1 MKYLLGLDQGTS
13 GTKAYLMDFA
23 GNRAGLGYVPT
34 ELLRLRPDWIEQDPR
49 AVAAGAAQAIELALR
64 AAHGTPSDI
73 AAVGIASQR
82 GTDFI
87 WDARTGQPIVNA
99 ITWQDLR
106 TLPLIE
112 EIDQWEHA
120 GQRRYRL
127 GYFPG
132 PWCASMHLAWRARH
146 QPEFQAALRDDQLRI
161 GMSASWLITA
171 LGKPSQHLHD
181 YSLTQKTGLW
191 DFRHSVYWAE
201 WIDRLQLSPIGLPD
215 PAPTFY
221 DYGTL
226 HIGDGSRQAHVP
238 VVAMIGD
245 QQAALFG
252 HGCRQAGQAE
262 CTHGTASFVNIVA
275 GGAPPELDN
284 INVYYAW
291 SLPSDA
297 SNLQRATSSLQ
308 HTYCLEA
315 DTTVTGAAVR
325 WMVQRGH
332 WFESEAQLDA
342 LAESVAD
349 AGGVIVVP
357 AFTGLN
363 VPYND
368 HDARATILGLA
379 LGSDRA
385 HVARAFLDSIGYQLR
400 AILETIHDRTGL
412 HVEQLSVGGGLSNSD
427 IACQIQ
433 ADRLGIPLVR
443 PNEKETT
450 ARGAALLAGLGLGVW
465 KSLDDLPPLPTG
477 STFFEPRLTADR
489 RDSEYARWQH
499 AVRHVRELSE
509 NR

>member
-13 GTKAYLMDFA
+13 GTKAYLMDFD
-23 GNRAGLGYVPT
+23 GNRVGLGYVPT
-34 ELLRLRPDWIEQDPR
+34 ELIRLRPEWIEQDPR
-49 AVAAGAAQAIELALR
+49 AVAAGAARAIKQALR
-64 AAHGTPSDI
+64 AAHCAPSEV
-73 AAVGIASQR
+73 AAIGIASQR

-87 WDARTGQPIVNA
+87 WNARTGQPVVNA

-112 EIDQWEHA
+112 ELDTWEHA
-120 GQRRYRL
+120 GERRYRL

-132 PWCASMHLAWRARH
+132 PWCASMHLGWRARH
-146 QPEFQAALRDDQLRI
+146 QPEFQAARHDDQLRI

-171 LGKPSQHLHD
+171 LGRPSRHIHD

-191 DFRHSVYWAE
+191 DFRHGAYWAE
-201 WIDRLQLSPIGLPD
+201 WIDRLQLSSVGLPE
-215 PAPTFY
+215 PAPTLY

-226 HIGDGSRQAHVP
+226 HLSDGSRDADAP

-252 HGCRQAGQAE
+252 HGCRHAGHAE
-262 CTHGTASFVNIVA
+262 CTHGTASFVNVVA
-275 GGAPPELDN
+275 GDTPPELDN
-284 INVYYAW
+284 INVYHAW
-291 SLPSDA
+291 SLPTAD
-297 SNLQRATSSLQ
+297 LQSPTSSIQ

-325 WMVQRGH
+325 WMLQRGH

-349 AGGVIVVP
+349 AGSVIVVP

-368 HDARATILGLA
+368 HDARAMILGLA

-412 HVEQLSVGGGLSNSD
+412 QVEQLSVGGGLSNSD

-443 PNEKETT
+443 PSEKETT

-465 KSLDDLPPLPTG
+465 KSIDDLPPLPEG
-477 STFFEPRLTADR
+477 NSFFEPRLAPGQRDR
-489 RDSEYARWQH
+489 DYARWQH
-499 AVRHVRELSE
+499 AVRHVRELGG
-509 NR
+509 NL

>member
-13 GTKAYLMDFA
+13 GTKAYLMDFD
-23 GNRAGLGYVPT
+23 GRRVGLGYVPT
-34 ELLRLRPDWIEQDPR
+34 ELIRLRPDWIEQDPR
-49 AVAAGAAQAIELALR
+49 AVAAGAALAIERALR
-64 AAHGTPSDI
+64 TAHCSPADI

-87 WDARTGQPIVNA
+87 WDARTRQPIVNA

-106 TLPLIE
+106 TLPLIYE
-112 EIDQWEHA
+112 LEHWEHA
-120 GQRRYRL
+120 SERRYRL

-146 QPEFQAALRDDQLRI
+146 QPEFQAAMHNESLRI
-161 GMSASWLITA
+161 GMSASWLVTA
-171 LGKPSQHLHD
+171 LGQPRHHLHD
-181 YSLTQKTGLW
+181 YSLTQKMGLW
-191 DFRHSVYWAE
+191 DFRRGAYWAE
-201 WIDRLQLSPIGLPD
+201 WIDRLQLGPIGLPQ
-215 PAPTFY
+215 PTPTVA

-226 HIGDGSRQAHVP
+226 RISDGTRSAEVP

-252 HGCRQAGQAE
+252 HGCYRAGQAE
-262 CTHGTASFVNIVA
+262 CTHGTASFVNVVA
-275 GGAPPELDN
+275 GNRPPELDN
-284 INVYYAW
+284 INVYHAW
-291 SLPSDA
+291 SLPE
-297 SNLQRATSSLQ
+297 

-325 WMVQRGH
+325 WMIQRGH

-342 LAESVAD
+342 LAASVPD

-368 HDARATILGLA
+368 QAARATIFGLA

-385 HVARAFLDSIGYQLR
+385 HVARAFLDAIGFQLY
-400 AILETIHDRTGL
+400 AILDTIHARTGL
-412 HVEQLSVGGGLSNSD
+412 QVEQLSVGGGLSNSD

-443 PNEKETT
+443 PVEKETT
-450 ARGAALLAGLGLGVW
+450 GRGAAFLAGLGYGVW
-465 KSLDDLPPLPTG
+465 KSVDDLPTLPDGGTY
-477 STFFEPRLTADR
+477 FEPRLSSDQ
-489 RDSEYARWQH
+489 RDTDYARWQC
-499 AVRHVRELSE
+499 AVRHVRELGE
-509 NR
+509 GV

>member
-1 MKYLLGLDQGTS
+1 MNYLLGLDQGTS

-23 GNRAGLGYVPT
+23 GRRVGLGYVPT
-34 ELLRLRPDWIEQDPR
+34 ELIRLRPDWIEQDPR
-49 AVAAGAAQAIELALR
+49 AVAAGAAQSIAQAMH
-64 AAHGTPSDI
+64 AAHCTPSDI

-87 WDARTGQPIVNA
+87 WDARTGQPVVNA

-112 EIDQWEHA
+112 ELDQWEHA
-120 GQRRYRL
+120 RERRYRL

-146 QPEFQAALRDDQLRI
+146 QPEFQAALRNSHLRI

-171 LGKPSQHLHD
+171 LGKPSQHIHD

-191 DFRHSVYWAE
+191 DFRRSAYWAE
-201 WIDRLQLSPIGLPD
+201 WIDRLQLSSIARSVPQ
-215 PAPTFY
+215 PTPTLS

-226 HIGDGSRQAHVP
+226 HLSDGSQSAEAP

-252 HGCRQAGQAE
+252 HGCRQAGHAE
-262 CTHGTASFVNIVA
+262 CTHGTASFVNVVA
-275 GGAPPELDN
+275 GDTPPELDN
-284 INVYYAW
+284 INVYHAW
-291 SLPSDA
+291 SLPA
-297 SNLQRATSSLQ
+297 

-325 WMVQRGH
+325 WMLQRGH

-368 HDARATILGLA
+368 HAARATILGLA

-385 HVARAFLDSIGYQLR
+385 HVARAFLDAIGFQLR

-412 HVEQLSVGGGLSNSD
+412 NVQQLSVGGGLSNSD

-433 ADRLGIPLVR
+433 ADQLGIPLVR

-450 ARGAALLAGLGLGVW
+450 ARGAALLAGLGAGVW
-465 KSLDDLPPLPTG
+465 QSIDDLPSLPEG
-477 STFFEPRLTADR
+477 STRFEPRLSADQ
-489 RDSEYARWQH
+489 RDHDFARWQR
-499 AVRHVRELSE
+499 AVRHVRELGE
-509 NR
+509 EI

>member
-1 MKYLLGLDQGTS
+1 VKYLLGLDQGTS

-23 GNRAGLGYVPT
+23 GNRVGLGYVPT
-34 ELLRLRPDWIEQDPR
+34 ELIRLRPDWIEQDPR
-49 AVAAGAAQAIELALR
+49 AVAAGAAQAIAHALR
-64 AAHGTPSDI
+64 AAHLAPSEVM
-73 AAVGIASQR
+73 AVGIASQR

-87 WDARTGQPIVNA
+87 WDARTRQPLVNA

-112 EIDQWEHA
+112 ELDRWEHA
-120 GQRRYRL
+120 AERRYRL

-132 PWCASMHLAWRARH
+132 PWCASMHLGWRARH
-146 QPEFQAALRDDQLRI
+146 QPEFQAVMRNEHTRI

-171 LGKPSQHLHD
+171 LGNPRQHLHD

-191 DFRHSVYWAE
+191 DFRHGAYWAE
-201 WIDRLQLSPIGLPD
+201 WIDRLQLSPIGLPQ
-215 PAPTFY
+215 PTPTLA

-226 HIGDGSRQAHVP
+226 TIGDGSRTADVP
-238 VVAMIGD
+238 VVALIGD

-252 HGCRQAGQAE
+252 HGCRHAGHAE
-262 CTHGTASFVNIVA
+262 CTHGTASFVNVVA
-275 GGAPPELDN
+275 GEVPPELDN
-284 INVYYAW
+284 INVYHAW
-291 SLPSDA
+291 SLPE
-297 SNLQRATSSLQ
+297 

-325 WMVQRGH
+325 WMLQRGH

-342 LAESVAD
+342 LAESVTD

-385 HVARAFLDSIGYQLR
+385 HVARAFLDSIGFQLR

-412 HVEQLSVGGGLSNSD
+412 QVESLSVGGGLSNSD

-433 ADRLGIPLVR
+433 ADQLGIPLVR
-443 PNEKETT
+443 PSEKETT
-450 ARGAALLAGLGLGVW
+450 ARGAALLAGLGAGVW
-465 KSLDDLPPLPTG
+465 QSIDELPTLPAG
-477 STFFEPRLTADR
+477 STRFEPRLSAAQ
-489 RDSEYARWQH
+489 RDHDFARWQKV
-499 AVRHVRELSE
+499 VRHMREIGDFE
-509 NR
+509 

>member
-1 MKYLLGLDQGTS
+1 
-13 GTKAYLMDFA
+13 MDFD
-23 GNRAGLGYVPT
+23 GQRVGLGYVPT
-34 ELLRLRPDWIEQDPR
+34 ELIRLRPDWIEQDPL
-49 AVAAGAAQAIELALR
+49 AVAAGAAQAIERALH
-64 AAHGTPSDI
+64 AAQVAPSDVL
-73 AAVGIASQR
+73 AVGIASQR

-112 EIDQWEHA
+112 EIDHWEHA
-120 GQRRYRL
+120 DERRYRL

-146 QPEFQAALRDDQLRI
+146 QPEFQAAQRNEQVRV

-191 DFRHSVYWAE
+191 DFRHGAYWAE
-201 WIDRLQLSPIGLPD
+201 WIDRLQLSPIGLPQ
-215 PAPTFY
+215 PTPTLA
-221 DYGTL
+221 DYGMLT
-226 HIGDGSRQAHVP
+226 ISDGSRTVEVP

-252 HGCRQAGQAE
+252 HGCRHAGHAE
-262 CTHGTASFVNIVA
+262 CTHGTASFVNVVA
-275 GGAPPELDN
+275 GDTPPELDN
-284 INVYYAW
+284 INVYHAW
-291 SLPSDA
+291 SLP
-297 SNLQRATSSLQ
+297 Q

-325 WMVQRGH
+325 WMLQRGH

-342 LAESVAD
+342 LAESVTD

-379 LGSDRA
+379 LGNDRA
-385 HVARAFLDSIGYQLR
+385 HVARAFLDSIGFQLR
-400 AILETIHDRTGL
+400 AILKTIHDRTGL
-412 HVEQLSVGGGLSNSD
+412 QVEQLSVGGGLSNSD

-433 ADRLGIPLVR
+433 ADQLGMPLVR
-443 PNEKETT
+443 PSEKETT
-450 ARGAALLAGLGLGVW
+450 ARGAALLAGLGLGIW
-465 KSLDDLPPLPTG
+465 KSIDDLPPLPAG
-477 STFFEPRLTADR
+477 STLFEPRLSADQ
-489 RDSEYARWQH
+489 RDRDYARWQQ
-499 AVRHVRELSE
+499 AVRHVRELGE
-509 NR
+509 KI

>member
-1 MKYLLGLDQGTS
+1 
-13 GTKAYLMDFA
+13 MDFA
-23 GNRAGLGYVPT
+23 GQRVGLGYVPT
-34 ELLRLRPDWIEQDPR
+34 ELIRLRPDWIEQDPR
-49 AVAAGAAQAIELALR
+49 AVAAGAAQAIVHALR
-64 AAHGTPSDI
+64 TAHVAPSDVT
-73 AAVGIASQR
+73 AVGIASQR

-87 WDARTGQPIVNA
+87 WDARTGEPIVNA

-112 EIDQWEHA
+112 ELDHWEHA
-120 GQRRYRL
+120 DERRYRL

-146 QPEFQAALRDDQLRI
+146 QPEFQAALHAEHTRI

-171 LGKPSQHLHD
+171 LGKPSQHIHD

-191 DFRHSVYWAE
+191 DFRGGAYWAE
-201 WIDRLQLSPIGLPD
+201 WIDRLQLSPIGLPH
-215 PAPTFY
+215 PTPTLH

-226 HIGDGSRQAHVP
+226 TISDGSHTADIP

-252 HGCRQAGQAE
+252 HGCRHAGHAE
-262 CTHGTASFVNIVA
+262 CTHGTASFVNVVA
-275 GGAPPELDN
+275 GNTPPELDN
-284 INVYYAW
+284 INVYHAW
-291 SLPSDA
+291 SLPE
-297 SNLQRATSSLQ
+297 

-325 WMVQRGH
+325 WMLQRGH

-342 LAESVAD
+342 LAESVSD
-349 AGGVIVVP
+349 AGDVIVVP

-385 HVARAFLDSIGYQLR
+385 HVARAFLDSIGFQLR
-400 AILETIHDRTGL
+400 AILKTIHNRTGL
-412 HVEQLSVGGGLSNSD
+412 QVEQLSVGGGLSNSD

-433 ADRLGIPLVR
+433 ADQLGIPLVR

-450 ARGAALLAGLGLGVW
+450 ARGVALLAGLSAGVW
-465 KSLDDLPPLPTG
+465 KSIDDLPALPEGNTR
-477 STFFEPRLTADR
+477 FEPRLSVDQ
-489 RDSEYARWQH
+489 RDHDFARWQL
-499 AVRHVRELSE
+499 AVRHVRELGE
-509 NR
+509 KI